1 MLQVQVNRA
10 PVITLWAAVVAQRQG
25 HSRDAA
31 LTFGKYISGMLA
43 QSKGRSIGIYEDDSK
58 SEEEK
63 SEAKRNEEQAGVQRV
78 DVFGMFVK
86 AVKVRL
92 LCCSVGSCNY
102 VSSAMISPDCIGHDL
117 THV

>member
-1 MLQVQVNRA
+1 MLQSVLKHGSGLQVQVNRA

-43 QSKGRSIGIYEDDSK
+43 QSKGRSIGIYEDGSK

-63 SEAKRNEEQAGVQRV
+63 AEAQKKEEEAGVQRV
-78 DVFGMFVK
+78 DVFGMTVK
-86 AVKVRL
+86 AVKV
-92 LCCSVGSCNY
+92 SVT
-102 VSSAMISPDCIGHDL
+102 AAIRISRPL
-117 THV
+117 